1 MSATDRL
8 TRTRM
13 LLGDEGLSRL
23 QNAAVMVV
31 GLGAVGGYA
40 LEALARSGIGRLVS
54 VDFDVFDEMILQNK
68 ADFFFQIL
76 ALTSTVGQ
84 KKTEVARRRVL
95 DINPDCIVE
104 TKDMFVNA
112 DTLPQLLDIPVDFVV
127 DAIDAL
133 NPKCCL
139 MEALYE
145 RGIPFISSMGAAL
158 KTDPSFIKCGTL
170 SASKNCGLAKFIR
183 KRLRKRG
190 LEISRINC
198 VYSDE
203 QVCLPETA
211 LAFDGDDAS
220 AGRVRHTLGSLPTIT
235 AIFGLTIANYVITSL
250 SGHRR
255 IN

>member
-1 MSATDRL
+1 
-8 TRTRM
+8 M

-40 LEALARSGIGRLVS
+40 LEALARSGIGRLVL
-54 VDFDVFDEMILQNK
+54 VDFDVFDESNINR
-68 ADFFFQIL
+68 QIL

-104 TKDMFVNA
+104 TRDMFVNA
-112 DTLPQLLDIPVDFVV
+112 DTLPQLLNIPVDFVV

-145 RGIPFISSMGAAL
+145 RG
-158 KTDPSFIKCGTL
+158 
-170 SASKNCGLAKFIR
+170 
-183 KRLRKRG
+183 
-190 LEISRINC
+190 
-198 VYSDE
+198 
-203 QVCLPETA
+203 
-211 LAFDGDDAS
+211 
-220 AGRVRHTLGSLPTIT
+220 
-235 AIFGLTIANYVITSL
+235 FG
-250 SGHRR
+250 
-255 IN
+255 

>member
-40 LEALARSGIGRLVS
+40 LEALARSGIGRLVL
-54 VDFDVFDEMILQNK
+54 VDFDVFDESNINR
-68 ADFFFQIL
+68 QIL

-145 RGIPFISSMGAAL
+145 RGIPFISSMGGGIKNRSLVYQMWNFECQQKLRPCQVYPQTAAQ
-158 KTDPSFIKCGTL
+158 TRPR
-170 SASKNCGLAKFIR
+170 N
-183 KRLRKRG
+183 
-190 LEISRINC
+190 
-198 VYSDE
+198 
-203 QVCLPETA
+203 
-211 LAFDGDDAS
+211 
-220 AGRVRHTLGSLPTIT
+220 
-235 AIFGLTIANYVITSL
+235 
-250 SGHRR
+250 
-255 IN
+255 

>member
-40 LEALARSGIGRLVS
+40 LEALARSGIGRLVL
-54 VDFDVFDEMILQNK
+54 VDFDVFDESNINR
-68 ADFFFQIL
+68 QIL

-183 KRLRKRG
+183 ERLRKRG

-211 LAFDGDDAS
+211 LAFDGDDVS

>member
-1 MSATDRL
+1 MSATDCL

-40 LEALARSGIGRLVS
+40 LEALARSGIGRLVL
-54 VDFDVFDEMILQNK
+54 VDFDVFDESNINR
-68 ADFFFQIL
+68 QIL

-104 TKDMFVNA
+104 TRDMFVNA

>member
-13 LLGDEGLSRL
+13 LLGDKGLSRL

-40 LEALARSGIGRLVS
+40 LEALARSGIGRLVL
-54 VDFDVFDEMILQNK
+54 VDFDVFDESNINR
-68 ADFFFQIL
+68 QIL

-104 TKDMFVNA
+104 TRDMFVNA

-250 SGHRR
+250 SGQRR

>member
-40 LEALARSGIGRLVS
+40 LEALARSGIGRLVL
-54 VDFDVFDEMILQNK
+54 VDFDVFDESNINR
-68 ADFFFQIL
+68 QIL

-104 TKDMFVNA
+104 TRDMFVNA

-158 KTDPSFIKCGTL
+158 KTDPSFIKYGTL